1 MQNAIQLFPQG
12 VRDQGGED
20 TNTWILLEKSLE
32 LIIRGNQHD
41 FIRLA
46 GALVACVRFSVHA
59 GLDYFLRG
67 LHGVL
72 LIGRGEVVDGVLYH
86 VSWVYGLLQTAGDAL
101 HRRDGLCTNKDMK
114 RFTIRHPYMTP
125 QYLIYNHIK
134 QKCSKSSHSRSQS
147 NKLFYKFTE
156 KMIKWLIKLI
166 LYRRITYIL

>member
-12 VRDQGGED
+12 VRDMGGED

-59 GLDYFLRG
+59 GLDHLLRG

-101 HRRDGLCTNKDMK
+101 HRRDVLCTNKDIA
-114 RFTIRHPYMTP
+114 RLTITS
-125 QYLIYNHIK
+125 I
-134 QKCSKSSHSRSQS
+134 
-147 NKLFYKFTE
+147 
-156 KMIKWLIKLI
+156 
-166 LYRRITYIL
+166 